1 MVDYSEYDDS
11 WFTNKSTYIRL
22 NWNACGE
29 ELSERDDV
37 RYLLAYEAMVPFES
51 GPARFNA
58 NLAHFTLAGGMR
70 KTNDACLPGLQFL
83 QFTCDC
89 ILRSSYLWDGGD
101 VDL

>member
-37 RYLLAYEAMVPFES
+37 RYLLSDQALVQAEDW
-51 GPARFNA
+51 PARFNA

>member
-11 WFTNKSTYIRL
+11 WFPYQSAHL
-22 NWNACGE
+22 GFNWDPSCPESCFG
-29 ELSERDDV
+29 DDV